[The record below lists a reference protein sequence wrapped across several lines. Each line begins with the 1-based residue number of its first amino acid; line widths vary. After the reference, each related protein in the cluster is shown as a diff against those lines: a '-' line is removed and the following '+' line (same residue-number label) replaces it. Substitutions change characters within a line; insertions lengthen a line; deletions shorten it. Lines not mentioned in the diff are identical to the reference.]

1 MIVMSMGQIKQTKC
15 ANKWQILNCNLYSN
29 TWNDLTVCKK
39 NIGYFNMCLQIIYL
53 ICLYKQDSALN
64 GRYTVNLTQPT
75 TNHPCQLACFLD
87 LKQFYFKQFSWAK
100 VHSVLFTH
108 SSISNNSVLHFN
120 KIKWFQVMQYIT
132 NNSIKHQ
139 SFVYIQLNVKLVLF
153 QTTQFSISTQFLA

>member
-1 MIVMSMGQIKQTKC
+1 M
-15 ANKWQILNCNLYSN
+15 
-29 TWNDLTVCKK
+29 K
-39 NIGYFNMCLQIIYL
+39 N
-53 ICLYKQDSALN
+53 
-64 GRYTVNLTQPT
+64 
-75 TNHPCQLACFLD
+75 
-87 LKQFYFKQFSWAK
+87 QFYFKQFSLAK

-153 QTTQFSISTQFLA
+153 QAIQFSISTQFLA